1 MSSVSF
7 GFNVNC
13 EMFKKRREIEKALR
27 QEFDSELPIKVLDNL
42 CEEFLGWMDS
52 GDTDYLDTAVSLL
65 CANNVSI
72 RGMILDE
79 VGKLAEARLRR
90 EIKESTGEREEH
102 IRRRYERL
110 IQSEPFKSLDANL
123 KTKNGQNKILVHA
136 PAMTNVFELVNI
148 CGFYEL
154 PAFFYAACINERASS
169 NRTFKRIR
177 AGRVRQLYG
186 QYKKTEEYNLFI
198 SDLELYKEMR
208 YPSMTNEEIEY
219 SITQGEDFCK
229 QKYDYLLE
237 QEKDFTRIKK
247 NKN

>member
-90 EIKESTGEREEH
+90 DIKESTGVREGR
-102 IRRRYERL
+102 IRKRYELL
-110 IQSEPFKSLDANL
+110 IQSEPFKSFDANL
-123 KTKNGQNKILVHA
+123 KTKNGQNQIFVRD

-154 PAFFYAACINERASS
+154 PAFFYAACINERASGK
-169 NRTFKRIR
+169 RTFKRIG
-177 AGRVRQLYG
+177 AGRVRQLYRK
-186 QYKKTEEYNLFI
+186 YKKTEEYNLFI

-229 QKYDYLLE
+229 QKYEFLLE
-237 QEKDFTRIKK
+237 QAKDFTRIKK
-247 NKN
+247 N